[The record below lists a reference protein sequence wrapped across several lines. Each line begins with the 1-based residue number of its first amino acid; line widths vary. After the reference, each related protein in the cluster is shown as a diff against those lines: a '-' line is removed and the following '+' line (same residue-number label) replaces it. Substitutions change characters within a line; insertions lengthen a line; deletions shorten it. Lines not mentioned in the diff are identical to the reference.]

1 MLFICRFMELHMS
14 QYHRDA
20 MLQQVI
26 LSSIHPFIL
35 LSRPPFLSLFLS
47 LHPHLQVKQQVP
59 APPMAMKPVKNYNFT
74 GIKAKTY
81 NAKPR

>member
-1 MLFICRFMELHMS
+1 MELHMS

-26 LSSIHPFIL
+26 LLSVHPIIIVSCPLSS
-35 LSRPPFLSLFLS
+35 SC
-47 LHPHLQVKQQVP
+47 LHPDPQVKQQV
-59 APPMAMKPVKNYNFT
+59 ASPPVAIKPVKNYNFT

-81 NAKPR
+81 NGKPR